1 MKSSRIALIGTL
13 IYLGIFLATY
23 ALHFL
28 VIAPP
33 GSGAV
38 IDIFPVLVTAPW
50 SMLIAPVLDSFGYIA
65 WYDGFYSSNFP
76 LYVLFV
82 IVGSLPAAFINAVI
96 IYFVLRKDWL
106 GLAGNKKS

>member
-1 MKSSRIALIGTL
+1 MGSSKIALAGAL

-23 ALHFL
+23 TLHFL

-50 SMLIAPVLDSFGYIA
+50 GMLVVPILDSVGYIA
-65 WYDGFYSSNFP
+65 WYDGFYSSNFA
-76 LYVLFV
+76 LHVLLV
-82 IVGSLPAAFINAVI
+82 VLGSLPAALINAAI
-96 IYFVLRKDWL
+96 IYFVLRKDWF
-106 GLAGNKKS
+106 GLASSRKS